1 MCYKKWD
8 SLIKLIRFR
17 AATLSKRSFI
27 VEDVKCLL
35 RELVNQSMDNLST
48 LAAATNSELD
58 DSSTQSLYSSSCKD
72 VQQTPSLY
80 ERHMASID
88 GGSTLRSESHSLAV
102 KQILACVWGQL
113 VCLNKDSV
121 CSKYVCISNAAKVP
135 VSVKTVRTKLLAL
148 EYFCQFVLRPVCS
161 IRMMSPARLQDRS

>member
-1 MCYKKWD
+1 MIYIKSNEYNVTNNYNDKVNMILRSSLEANIKYVVTTLYCAIKKWD
-8 SLIKLIRFR
+8 SFIKLIMFR

-35 RELVNQSMDNLST
+35 RELINQSMDNLST

-121 CSKYVCISNAAKVP
+121 CSK
-135 VSVKTVRTKLLAL
+135 
-148 EYFCQFVLRPVCS
+148 
-161 IRMMSPARLQDRS
+161 